1 VKLWQNASNVRCSK
15 QLEKLS
21 GTYDADYKKM
31 VEEYQ
36 KIKKIRS

>member
-1 VKLWQNASNVRCSK
+1 MAKMPAMLDAQK

-21 GTYDADYKKM
+21 GTYDADYKKWLKNT
-31 VEEYQ
+31 